1 LPQYSASS
9 FCILG
14 QFSGRRCDPDRVHD
28 DKLSDNAA
36 DALPSSTLDQRHCE
50 LNKLVPPQCQLLG
63 NYQKQQETKM
73 NHSLLRNAV
82 GLLLSA
88 ASVIAIAQG
97 LPTAKPEDVGM
108 SSIRLAALKSGL
120 QAEVDKGKI
129 PGAVVMVVRSG
140 KLAYSET
147 VGFQD
152 KSAGKALQQ
161 DAIFRIY
168 SMTKPLAS
176 VGAMMLVEDGK
187 IQLTDPVSKYLPE
200 FAKMGVSVA
209 QTDGAG
215 VVSYSIV
222 PAARQI
228 TVQDLLRHTSGLAY
242 GEITRNPVIRKAYI
256 EADMYEDKGTDYDHR
271 KMPPAQQVTGIAKAP
286 LSTQPGSTWEYS
298 ISVDILGRVVESASG
313 KTLASYLDERL
324 FKPLKMVDT
333 SFQVAQNDIGRIA
346 EPLAIDPATGA
357 PNKVLDVT
365 IAPANGSGGAGAVS
379 TASDYLRF
387 ATMLLRG
394 GELDGQRILSPT
406 TIKLMTSDHLGSKVI
421 ASPSPGELL
430 MGVPGYT
437 FGLGFM
443 VRQGPGMAGVSG
455 SEGEYM
461 WAGAAGTFFWVDPQQ
476 NLAVVVMMQAPG
488 PSRPGYR
495 RMVKQMVY
503 AAIEK

>member
-1 LPQYSASS
+1 M
-9 FCILG
+9 
-14 QFSGRRCDPDRVHD
+14 
-28 DKLSDNAA
+28 N
-36 DALPSSTLDQRHCE
+36 
-50 LNKLVPPQCQLLG
+50 NQLLR
-63 NYQKQQETKM
+63 
-73 NHSLLRNAV
+73 SAV
-82 GLLLSA
+82 GLLLVA
-88 ASVIAIAQG
+88 ATGMAIGQG
-97 LPTAKPEDVGM
+97 LPTARPEEVGM
-108 SSIRLAALKSGL
+108 SSVRLAALKTGL
-120 QAEVDKGKI
+120 QAEVDNGKI
-129 PGAVVMVVRSG
+129 PGAIVMIVRNG

-147 VGFQD
+147 IGFQD
-152 KSAGKALQQ
+152 KPAGKALRQ

-187 IQLTDPVSKYLPE
+187 IQLTDPISKFLPE

-209 QTDGAG
+209 QTDASG
-215 VVSYSIV
+215 VVSYSII
-222 PAARQI
+222 PATRQI
-228 TVQDLLRHTSGLAY
+228 TVQDLLRHTSGIAY

-256 EADMYEDKGTDYDHR
+256 EAGVYEDKGTDYDHR
-271 KMPPAQQVTGIAKAP
+271 KVTPAQEVTGVAKAP

-298 ISVDILGRVVESASG
+298 MSVDILGRVVESASG
-313 KTLASYLDERL
+313 KTLATYLDERL

-333 SFQVAQNDIGRIA
+333 GFQVPAKEIGRIA

-365 IAPANGSGGAGAVS
+365 IAPANASGGAGAVS
-379 TASDYLRF
+379 TASDYMRF

-406 TIKLMTSDHLGSKVI
+406 TISLMTSDHLGSKVV
-421 ASPSPGELL
+421 ASPGPGELL

-443 VRQGPGMAGVSG
+443 VRQGPGMAGVPG

-461 WAGAAGTFFWVDPQQ
+461 WAGAAGTFFWVDPKQ
-476 NLAVVVMMQAPG
+476 NLAVVAMMQAPG

-495 RMVKQMVY
+495 RMIKQMVY